1 MLEAIRRLGV
11 ERRWVFGLVL
21 GIVTVTFVGTMG
33 WVGLSGP
40 SGAYAAKVN
49 GDPVLLTEW
58 EEQYKRSYRQ
68 YQNQLGDQFTPELM
82 QSLNLKMQVLVALID
97 RKLWLA
103 LGRDTGLTVSDAEV
117 RKALM
122 DIPAF
127 QSNGRFSSRIYL
139 EVLNRIRTTPE
150 AFEAGIREDLLS
162 AKIQSLIA
170 SAARLTDA
178 DRADLASQEPGD
190 EGRQADQAAGLLNRK
205 RSQLVLA
212 YATRMREQ
220 AKIRIFR
227 ENLDLQSRPG

>member
-1 MLEAIRRLGV
+1 
-11 ERRWVFGLVL
+11 
-21 GIVTVTFVGTMG
+21 MG

-58 EEQYKRSYRQ
+58 EEQYKRTYRQ
-68 YQNQLGDQFTPELM
+68 YQTQLGDQFSPELM
-82 QSLNLKMQVLVALID
+82 ESINLKMQVLVGLID

-103 LGRDTGLTVSDAEV
+103 LGRDTGLAVSDAEV

-127 QSNGRFSSRIYL
+127 QSNGRFSSRVYL
-139 EVLNRIRTTPE
+139 EVLQRIHTTPE

-178 DRADLASQEPGD
+178 DRASLEPGD
-190 EGRQADQAAGLLNRK
+190 EGQQADQAAGLLNRK
-205 RSQLVLA
+205 QSQLVLA

-227 ENLDLQSRPG
+227 ENLDLQPRQG